1 MRLENKVAIVTGA
14 AKGLG
19 GEMAQTFAKE
29 GAKVIAVDMAPL
41 SYECANVEYYQL
53 NVTDAEA
60 CKALFEYAKEKYGRI
75 DILVN
80 NAGITR
86 DAMTRKMTDDM
97 WDLVIDINLKGVF
110 NLTRYVGP
118 FMEEIGG
125 GSIINISSVV
135 GEYGNIGQANYA
147 ASKAGVIGLTK
158 TWAKEFARK
167 GVPVRVNAIA
177 PGYIMTDMMKT
188 VPEDLLKKFAGLTML
203 GRLGQPEEIAKAALF
218 LASDDASYVTGHVLS
233 VGLQTAFHLTN
244 ALSIV
249 THGVLLSRNQKN
261 RQIGRNPLE
270 PRGAIDLL

>member
-19 GEMAQTFAKE
+19 AAMAQLFAQE
-29 GAKVIAVDMAPL
+29 GAKVIAADMMPL
-41 SYECANVEYYQL
+41 TYEAENVEFYQL

-60 CKALFEYAKEKYGRI
+60 CKALTEYAREKFGKI
-75 DILVN
+75 DVLVN

-86 DAMTRKMTDDM
+86 DGMTRKMTDEM

-110 NLTRYVGP
+110 NLTRFVGP
-118 FMEEIGG
+118 LMEELGG
-125 GSIINISSVV
+125 GSIINIASVV

-147 ASKAGVIGLTK
+147 ASKAGVIGLSK

-167 GVPVRVNAIA
+167 GVPVRCNAIA

-188 VPEDLLKKFAGLTML
+188 VPEDLLKKFASLTML

-233 VGLQTAFHLTN
+233 VNGGMRL
-244 ALSIV
+244 
-249 THGVLLSRNQKN
+249 
-261 RQIGRNPLE
+261 
-270 PRGAIDLL
+270 

>member
-1 MRLENKVAIVTGA
+1 MRLQDKIAIVTGG

-19 GEMAQTFAKE
+19 GEMAQLFAKE

-41 SYECANVEYYQL
+41 TYECENVEYYPL
-53 NVTDAEA
+53 NVTDTEA
-60 CKALFEYAKEKYGRI
+60 CRALFEYAKEKYGKI

-110 NLTRYVGP
+110 NLTRFIGP
-118 FMEEIGG
+118 YMEEIGG

-233 VGLQTAFHLTN
+233 VNGGMRL
-244 ALSIV
+244 
-249 THGVLLSRNQKN
+249 
-261 RQIGRNPLE
+261 
-270 PRGAIDLL
+270 